1 MSKRIVRT
9 EKKCSKCGVV
19 KPIDLFYVES
29 RRPDGRMCHCSEC
42 HKVAQIPGQVRYK
55 ATDKYR
61 AALRR
66 RRLRNKFGLSVAEFD
81 SLFEAQGFCC
91 AICKSKKP
99 HGRFAR
105 FHVDHDHRTDEVR
118 GLLCNRCNIGLG
130 MFLDD
135 PKRLRMA
142 TQYIEK
148 FKKSRVSER
157 DSTHAPSRL
166 LSGFT
171 EGR

>member
-1 MSKRIVRT
+1 MSIRIVRT
-9 EKKCSKCGVV
+9 EKKCSKCGAV
-19 KPIDLFYVES
+19 KPIDLFGIES
-29 RRPDGRMCHCSEC
+29 RRPDGRRCHCREC
-42 HKVAQIPGQVRYK
+42 HKLVQLPGQIRYK

-61 AALRR
+61 ASLRR
-66 RRLRNKFGLSVAEFD
+66 RRLRNNFGISVAEFD
-81 SLFEAQGFCC
+81 LLFEAQRFCC

-105 FHVDHDHRTDEVR
+105 FHVDHDHRTSKVR

-130 MFLDD
+130 LFLDD
-135 PKRLRMA
+135 PKLLRLA
-142 TQYIEK
+142 TEYIEK
-148 FKKSRVSER
+148 SQPSER